1 MWQKSILL
9 LEKASGY
16 DGQSNLHLEGQNPMN
31 KFMLCVYR
39 GGNILLATQKNLAKR
54 KRIGQKEKSN
64 GNRKKK
70 S

>member
-1 MWQKSILL
+1 MWQKPVLL

-16 DGQSNLHLEGQNPMN
+16 DGQGNFHLQRQNPMN

-54 KRIGQKEKSN
+54 KRIGQKGKSN
-64 GNRKKK
+64 GNYKKK

>member
-1 MWQKSILL
+1 MSQW
-9 LEKASGY
+9 
-16 DGQSNLHLEGQNPMN
+16 
-31 KFMLCVYR
+31 MLIVYR

-54 KRIGQKEKSN
+54 KRIGQKGKSN

>member
-1 MWQKSILL
+1 V
-9 LEKASGY
+9 SG
-16 DGQSNLHLEGQNPMN
+16 QEMS

-54 KRIGQKEKSN
+54 KRIWQKAKSN
-64 GNRKKK
+64 GNHKKK